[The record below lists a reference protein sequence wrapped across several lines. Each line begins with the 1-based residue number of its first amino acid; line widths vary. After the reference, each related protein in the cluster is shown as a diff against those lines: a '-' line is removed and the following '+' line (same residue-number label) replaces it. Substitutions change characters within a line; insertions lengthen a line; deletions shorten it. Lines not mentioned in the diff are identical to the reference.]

1 MTSDPYDLERFVA
14 AQDARGT
21 YASAVAEL
29 RAGRKVTHWMWFV
42 FPQIAGLGMS
52 EMSRR
57 YAISSLEEA
66 RRYLAH
72 PILGERLRECAR
84 VLTELDGRTADDVF
98 GPVDAMKLR
107 SSMTLFAR
115 AAPDDPLFAR
125 GPRPVLRRASR
136 TTRPRR
142 VCAARSRSASRPG
155 GRSAGRPR

>member
-1 MTSDPYDLERFVA
+1 MTSNAYDLERFVM

-21 YASAVAEL
+21 YACAVGEL

-57 YAISSLEEA
+57 YAISSLDEA
-66 RRYLAH
+66 RLYLAH

-84 VLTELDGRTADDVF
+84 VLTELDGKTADDVF
-98 GPVDAMKLR
+98 GHVDAIKLR

-115 AAPDDPLFAR
+115 AAPEDPLFADVLDRYFDGAADDVTDARLR
-125 GPRPVLRRASR
+125 G
-136 TTRPRR
+136 
-142 VCAARSRSASRPG
+142 
-155 GRSAGRPR
+155 

>member
-1 MTSDPYDLERFVA
+1 MTDLERFVD

-21 YASAVAEL
+21 YASAVDEL
-29 RAGRKVTHWMWFV
+29 RAGRKTSHWMWFV

-66 RRYLAH
+66 RAYLAH
-72 PILGERLRECAR
+72 PILGARLRECAR
-84 VLTELDGRTADDVF
+84 ILTEVEGMTAEDVF

-115 AAPDDPLFAR
+115 AAPEDQLFRDVLDRYFGGVADDATDALLS
-125 GPRPVLRRASR
+125 GP
-136 TTRPRR
+136 TR
-142 VCAARSRSASRPG
+142 
-155 GRSAGRPR
+155 

>member
-1 MTSDPYDLERFVA
+1 MTSDAYDLERFVM

-29 RAGRKVTHWMWFV
+29 RAGHKVTHWMWFV

-57 YAISSLEEA
+57 YAISSLDEA
-66 RRYLAH
+66 RLYLAH

-84 VLTELDGRTADDVF
+84 VLTELDGKTADDVF
-98 GPVDAMKLR
+98 GHVDAIKLR

-115 AAPDDPLFAR
+115 AAPEDPLFAGVLDRYFDGAADDATDARLR
-125 GPRPVLRRASR
+125 G
-136 TTRPRR
+136 
-142 VCAARSRSASRPG
+142 
-155 GRSAGRPR
+155 